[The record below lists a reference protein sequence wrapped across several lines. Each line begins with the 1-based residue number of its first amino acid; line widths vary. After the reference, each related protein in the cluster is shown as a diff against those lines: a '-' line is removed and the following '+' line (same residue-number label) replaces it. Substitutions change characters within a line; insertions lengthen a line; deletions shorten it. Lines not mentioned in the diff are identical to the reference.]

1 MFEMNQLEAI
11 LDAESEVTK
20 KVLLELKITG

>member
-11 LDAESEVTK
+11 VDAESEVNKT
-20 KVLLELKITG
+20 VLLELKITG